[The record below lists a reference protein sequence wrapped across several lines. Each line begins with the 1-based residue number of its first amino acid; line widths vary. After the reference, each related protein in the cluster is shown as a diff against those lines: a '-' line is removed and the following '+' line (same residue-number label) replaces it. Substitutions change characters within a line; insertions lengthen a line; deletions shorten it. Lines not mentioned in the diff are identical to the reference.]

1 MDNVGF
7 IVASDDEREY
17 VDVDAEMGNDKV
29 ENV

>member
-1 MDNVGF
+1 MDNVG
-7 IVASDDEREY
+7 IVVASDDEREY

>member
-1 MDNVGF
+1 MDNVGI